1 MLKTTSMAMPITEP
15 DCIPQTLSRQLD
27 QILLSRYYFILY
39 QSGIPEEYLV
49 IAEEFL
55 LPHALHT
62 VKQIPL
68 RWGGWEAFR
77 RGRVLIHHVPSRG
90 GRRRRTPHT
99 RGHEDVQTAEAP
111 RVSTT
116 AHVYR

>member
-1 MLKTTSMAMPITEP
+1 MPITEP

-39 QSGIPEEYLV
+39 QNGIPEEYLV

-62 VKQIPL
+62 VKQISI
-68 RWGGWEAFR
+68 A
-77 RGRVLIHHVPSRG
+77 
-90 GRRRRTPHT
+90 TPNP
-99 RGHEDVQTAEAP
+99 EF
-111 RVSTT
+111 
-116 AHVYR
+116 